1 MSNIPSANQKIQI
14 EATQYRAP
22 VSESL
27 AQTMGGSI
35 NYALDTV
42 AANAANIATI
52 GAKTYVDAS
61 LLDTQ
66 ATIRI
71 VSGTQNSFT
80 TSFDRTKDQHILVQL
95 KVDDWNGGGYTGDTS
110 YSLSLINSDFLPGYF
125 VDYKT
130 GVISAALGTA
140 NGFPLGAISIFLPR
154 NTNSVNWQL
163 RLTLSKASAPLVTPG
178 IAYKVTTTSLTQDT
192 LLP

>member
-1 MSNIPSANQKIQI
+1 MSNIPSSNQKIQI

-42 AANAANIATI
+42 TTNSANIATI

-71 VSGTQNSFT
+71 VSGTQNTFSI
-80 TSFDRTKDQHILVQL
+80 SFDRTKDQLIFVQM
-95 KVDDWNGGGYTGDTS
+95 KIDDWNGGGYTGDTT
-110 YSLSLINSDFLPGYF
+110 YSLSLTNSDFFPGYF
-125 VDYKT
+125 YNFAT
-130 GVISAALGTA
+130 GTIQAILGTA
-140 NGFPLGAISIFLPR
+140 NGFPLVGVPVFLPK
-154 NTNSVNWQL
+154 NTNSANWEL
-163 RLTLSKASAPLVTPG
+163 RIILSRSSAALVTPG
-178 IAYKVTTTSLTQDT
+178 VAFKFTTSVMTQDT